1 MQQIR
6 GWFSLKPPFER
17 EEEEAPKKEKKK
29 SKKNPPEVKEEKD
42 GGDELKKR
50 GDLRVKCR
58 VSEDILLCREDYRD
72 FLDVRSLLSLP
83 LGFILFMISFV
94 LSLSSYLPLSPFL
107 FQALI
112 RNGFHLISS
121 FATVIKSS
129 ELPLFSRYVVSIFTS
144 LRFELPLFSQI
155 AKCELAAAQADTL
168 FRGNRF
174 ATS

>member
-1 MQQIR
+1 MIGIALAQTMTSALQRCLCQI
-6 GWFSLKPPFER
+6 SLKPPFER

-83 LGFILFMISFV
+83 LSFILFMISFV
-94 LSLSSYLPLSPFL
+94 LSLSSYLPLSVSFSGAHSQRL
-107 FQALI
+107 SFDFVI
-112 RNGFHLISS
+112 RNCH
-121 FATVIKSS
+121 
-129 ELPLFSRYVVSIFTS
+129 
-144 LRFELPLFSQI
+144 QI
-155 AKCELAAAQADTL
+155 L
-168 FRGNRF
+168 
-174 ATS
+174 